1 MENNQTT
8 QTNTAQQPVTNKKMT
23 TCKTC
28 GAQMAKKAKKCP
40 SCGAENGK
48 AKMKKI
54 LVFIAVI
61 VVAAV
66 AIGISSVPRNIGIG
80 SSVEKGVVRIVLK
93 DVQFEKTRY
102 LIESDTLKPV
112 QKDDLKLGERF
123 IRSNKEN
130 VAAVV
135 ITVTA
140 ENIGKH
146 DANIGP
152 NLFCLN
158 YNDGNRYYADSCY
171 ALNQNGEWTEFE
183 KIELEKVTSGT
194 VKLCIVAWLPEEI
207 YDSPESLTLEFMDAK
222 YKIK

>member
-8 QTNTAQQPVTNKKMT
+8 TQQSITNKKMT
-23 TCKTC
+23 CCKTC
-28 GAQMAKKAKKCP
+28 GSQMAKSAKKCP
-40 SCGAENGK
+40 SCGAKNGK
-48 AKMKKI
+48 AKMKKL
-54 LVFIAVI
+54 LVFISII
-61 VVAAV
+61 VVAAI
-66 AIGISSVPRNIGIG
+66 AIGIFSVPRNIGIG

-102 LIESDTLKPV
+102 LIESDTLNPV
-112 QKDDLKLGERF
+112 QKDDLELGDRY
-123 IRSNKEN
+123 IRSTEEN

-152 NLFCLN
+152 GLFCLN

-171 ALNQNGEWTEFE
+171 AIDQNGRWTSFDS
-183 KIELEKVTSGT
+183 IELEKVTSGA
-194 VKLCIVAWLPEEI
+194 VKICIVAWLPEEV
-207 YDSPESLTLEFMDAK
+207 YDSNESLTLEFMNAR
-222 YKIK
+222 YKIR

>member
-8 QTNTAQQPVTNKKMT
+8 TQQSITNKKMT
-23 TCKTC
+23 SCKTC
-28 GAQMAKKAKKCP
+28 GSQMAKSAKKCP
-40 SCGAENGK
+40 SCGAKNGK
-48 AKMKKI
+48 AKMKK
-54 LVFIAVI
+54 LLAFISII
-61 VVAAV
+61 VVVAI

-112 QKDDLKLGERF
+112 QKDDLELGDRY
-123 IRSNKEN
+123 IRSTEEN

-152 NLFCLN
+152 GLFCLN

-171 ALNQNGEWTEFE
+171 AIDQNGRWASFDSV
-183 KIELEKVTSGT
+183 ELEKVTSGA
-194 VKLCIVAWLPEEI
+194 VKLCIVAWLPEEV
-207 YDSPESLTLEFMDAK
+207 YDSTESLTLEFMNAR